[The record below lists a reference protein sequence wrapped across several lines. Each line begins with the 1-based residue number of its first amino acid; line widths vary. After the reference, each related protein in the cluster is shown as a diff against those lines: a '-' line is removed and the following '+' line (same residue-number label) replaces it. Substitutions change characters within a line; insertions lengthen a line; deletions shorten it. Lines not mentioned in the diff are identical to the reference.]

1 MSLTYTPDPVAWVEI
16 PTSVPEG
23 WAADAAQ
30 KLAAA
35 QGVNAT
41 DEQLRGVAA
50 RLSHAQAGAG
60 EADARWAFVPDLDAE
75 PFIVDLDSVDL
86 GDDVPTDIDVADEAS
101 GQMEEFSAGLVH
113 GKRIIW
119 VSRDPDSDDASAS
132 DDALLAQAMY
142 VGTVT
147 GSGYL
152 VTMRS
157 GQHHLEQI
165 VGSVAA
171 CEQLLATI
179 QV

>member
-16 PTSVPEG
+16 LTSAPEG
-23 WAADAAQ
+23 WALDAA
-30 KLAAA
+30 KVLATA
-35 QGVNAT
+35 QGGSGTA
-41 DEQLRGVAA
+41 EQFDGLAGQ
-50 RLSHAQAGAG
+50 LIEAQAGAG
-60 EADARWAFVPDLDAE
+60 EADARWAFLPDLSAE
-75 PFIVDLDSVDL
+75 AIIIDIDMVDL
-86 GDDVPTDIDVADEAS
+86 GDDVPTDIDVDDEAS
-101 GQMEEFSAGLVH
+101 GEMEEFSAGLVH

-119 VSRDPDSDDASAS
+119 VSRDPNSPQATDE
-132 DDALLAQAMY
+132 ALLAQVMY

-171 CEQLLATI
+171 CEQLLATM